1 MSPIALRSF
10 EGETQIG
17 KRSSHVLHRVQTGLL
32 SRSFFLALNPREDGM
47 GNRYLYDN
55 HTLKTNRSMLG
66 YEKE

>member
-1 MSPIALRSF
+1 MFSIEIKPIFSLEASF
-10 EGETQIG
+10 WH
-17 KRSSHVLHRVQTGLL
+17 SS
-32 SRSFFLALNPREDGM
+32 PREDGM